1 MATKGNTIINQITG
15 QRITFVQTARDT
27 NGASMVMDEYV
38 PANGLVDQE
47 HVHPRQEET
56 FSVLAGTM
64 EFYVAGETRKA
75 SAGESVVVP
84 AGVPHAFANKG
95 DGEAVMRVTY
105 RPALNTEGFFEAFF
119 GLSQDGKMDPKT
131 GLPNLLQIAVLAQA
145 YRKEIAFGG
154 IPVLVQRIL
163 FGALAPIGRLLGY
176 RADYPYPYQKAV
188 RGQAV
193 TAR

>member
-27 NGASMVMDEYV
+27 DGASMVMDEYV

-47 HVHPRQEET
+47 HVHPQQEET

-64 EFYVAGETRKA
+64 EFYVAEATLKA

-95 DGEAVMRVTY
+95 EGEAVMRVTY